1 MIHVVLLHK
10 DPFLVYLHIEILSI
24 IFQVSVNAIVMDELR
39 KIIEE
44 SEVRNVQLRTLTIL
58 YTTHTNK

>member
-1 MIHVVLLHK
+1 MHVV
-10 DPFLVYLHIEILSI
+10 VRSISCEYLCIEIMSV

-44 SEVRNVQLRTLTIL
+44 SEVRNVQFTMR
-58 YTTHTNK
+58 YM

>member
-1 MIHVVLLHK
+1 MHVV
-10 DPFLVYLHIEILSI
+10 VISISCEYLCIETMSV

-44 SEVRNVQLRTLTIL
+44 SEVRNVQFTMR
-58 YTTHTNK
+58 